1 MSWRAGSRASCC
13 QCSILLKKCL
23 SYMRLLYNI
32 IRNKS
37 SLCDTWN
44 FKQQEV
50 SEVLFLLDF
59 FVSVLSDA
67 LKMLFK
73 IRPYSIWCYFCS
85 FCSFEYFSD
94 KFACLI
100 TLKFQLLA
108 FTIWIFEL
116 GNIAD
121 KAGILKISCLHC
133 KTLSQYSLDLLF
145 TVNEADLIKRVAC
158 PHVTK
163 GGFWPI
169 VQLQAA
175 LQYLM
180 NSTY

>member
-1 MSWRAGSRASCC
+1 MRWTEGQVHACS
-13 QCSILLKKCL
+13 QCSILLKNCVFHVYTYYTILWGTQAAFVILRILHLNSKKYL
-23 SYMRLLYNI
+23 
-32 IRNKS
+32 KS
-37 SLCDTWN
+37 FFSLD
-44 FKQQEV
+44 
-50 SEVLFLLDF
+50 L

-67 LKMLFK
+67 LKMLFQ

-108 FTIWIFEL
+108 FTLWIFQL

-121 KAGILKISCLHC
+121 KAGVLQISWLHC

-145 TVNEADLIKRVAC
+145 ALNEADLMKRV
-158 PHVTK
+158 HV
-163 GGFWPI
+163 
-169 VQLQAA
+169 
-175 LQYLM
+175 LM
-180 NSTY
+180 